1 MTNKSKVL
9 ALKYR
14 PQTFKDLIGQKEISI
29 AIFNSIKNNNSSNA
43 YLFTGIRGI
52 GKTTFA
58 RLVAKALNCEN
69 GVANLCNNNF
79 CSNCE
84 SIINSN
90 HIDVLEIDAATNTS
104 VDNVRELIEFSRYAP
119 TVARFKV
126 FIIDEVH
133 MLSKQA
139 FNALLKTLEEPPAY
153 LKFIFATTE
162 VKKIPVTVISR
173 CQRYD
178 LSRIKSEELY
188 DYLKNVTSKEEKKIE
203 DSAIKLI
210 VKISEGSVRDAL
222 SLLDRSF
229 ISKNDELITLENV
242 KKIFGYVDK
251 SSYIDLF
258 ESIFKG
264 NENIVLNHYRK
275 IYEAGVDPN
284 IFLNEFLEVL
294 YYIKNISN
302 IKAEGTSFLLNDNDY
317 KKINFLSKKL
327 YPSDILL
334 IWEFTIKTIKEV
346 NVVSSPNLAI
356 EMFLIQIMYLI
367 NKNFEKNEKINNEI
381 TNVNEKEIKTL
392 NKTETVNQ
400 IKNIKQEEEIGE
412 KNNLKLEKFSDLIN
426 ICLEKKEMQLKY
438 ELENNV
444 NLVSFSNNRIEIS
457 FNDKLNKD
465 FVKELTDKLFLWTN
479 TRWVISFSKQKGE
492 ISKKQE
498 IKNLKEKK
506 IHDFKYSTQYKEL
519 LKFLPDI
526 ELIDFKNKND

>member
-1 MTNKSKVL
+1 M
-9 ALKYR
+9 
-14 PQTFKDLIGQKEISI
+14 
-29 AIFNSIKNNNSSNA
+29 
-43 YLFTGIRGI
+43 
-52 GKTTFA
+52 
-58 RLVAKALNCEN
+58 
-69 GVANLCNNNF
+69 
-79 CSNCE
+79 
-84 SIINSN
+84 
-90 HIDVLEIDAATNTS
+90 
-104 VDNVRELIEFSRYAP
+104 
-119 TVARFKV
+119 
-126 FIIDEVH
+126 
-133 MLSKQA
+133 
-139 FNALLKTLEEPPAY
+139 
-153 LKFIFATTE
+153 
-162 VKKIPVTVISR
+162 
-173 CQRYD
+173 
-178 LSRIKSEELY
+178 
-188 DYLKNVTSKEEKKIE
+188 
-203 DSAIKLI
+203 
-210 VKISEGSVRDAL
+210 
-222 SLLDRSF
+222 
-229 ISKNDELITLENV
+229 
-242 KKIFGYVDK
+242 
-251 SSYIDLF
+251 
-258 ESIFKG
+258 
-264 NENIVLNHYRK
+264 
-275 IYEAGVDPN
+275 
-284 IFLNEFLEVL
+284 L